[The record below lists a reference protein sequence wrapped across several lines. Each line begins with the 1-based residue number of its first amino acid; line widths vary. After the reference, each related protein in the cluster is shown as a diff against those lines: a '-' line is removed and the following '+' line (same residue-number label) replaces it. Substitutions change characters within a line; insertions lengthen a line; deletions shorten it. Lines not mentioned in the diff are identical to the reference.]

1 MIKKAESD
9 EKKFIEILR
18 NNPVNGVRIETMY
31 ECYKEYPSLCGCYL
45 IGENAALSV
54 TGKAALLAGEVED
67 KEEFSD
73 FLLFLG
79 INEIESMNL
88 KLPKFKEESFEVL
101 RFTGSEKYVDE
112 QFDMKKEPPPVEV
125 WSILNEAGAS
135 ISKDNFYAD
144 FCMRKNR
151 NMAKAYALKE
161 KGKYVSTSGV
171 YSMND
176 EEAYMSFVATLPHY
190 RKKGY
195 ASALCT
201 CLAKDL
207 GDRTIYIACE
217 KELSN
222 LYIKAGFVLF
232 AKMVRLT
239 RKDKV

>member
-1 MIKKAESD
+1 MIKRAEEN
-9 EKKFIEILR
+9 EKKFIEILHK
-18 NNPVNGVRIETMY
+18 NPVNGVRIETMY
-31 ECYKEYPSLCGCYL
+31 ECYKEYPSLCGFYL

-54 TGKAALLAGEVED
+54 TGKAALLAGNVED

-79 INEIESMNL
+79 IDEIECMGVT
-88 KLPKFKEESFEVL
+88 LPEFEEESFEVL
-101 RFTGSEKYVDE
+101 CFNDIKTSNDRQLEI
-112 QFDMKKEPPPVEV
+112 KKEPPPVEV

-144 FCMRKNR
+144 FCMRR
-151 NMAKAYALKE
+151 NKGMAKIYALKE
-161 KGKYVSTSGV
+161 KGKYVSTAGV
-171 YSMND
+171 YAMNA
-176 EEAYMSFVATLPHY
+176 EEAYMSFVATLASY

-207 GDRTIYIACE
+207 GDRAVYIACE

-222 LYIKAGFVLF
+222 LYIKAGFTPF

-239 RKDKV
+239 RKDNI